1 MSVAEILFTLFFAI
15 LIGGVIGA
23 IARLLVPGTA
33 RFGVVATIIVGAV
46 AAMAG
51 GFLGNRLHWSGA
63 VTTMAQ
69 IGLAVIGVLLFRKP
83 SSYR

>member
-1 MSVAEILFTLFFAI
+1 MSGAEIFFLILFSI
-15 LIGGVIGA
+15 VIGGIIGA

-33 RFGVVATIIVGAV
+33 RFGVVATILVGAV
-46 AAMAG
+46 AALVG
-51 GFLGNRLHWSGA
+51 GLLGQRFHWSGL

-69 IGLAVIGVLLFRKP
+69 IGLAVIGVLIFRKP